1 MYVEVKKF
9 GLNTSAARQ
18 YVYLK
23 RAVRE
28 GKKIKHVTVE
38 CLGSLESLQQYDPDI
53 IAKLKDLC
61 ASGSPDIFSCKMRL
75 TEDRMQEW
83 LQSQISPTMARAAGH
98 AEEGSAKDEGGSPA
112 SAGAIASSGLG
123 TSSGLGSSSGKSSSK
138 SVARSAKEQQSC
150 EAQHFLHY
158 LFNPPRI
165 DVSPKMRQILI
176 NAYTGFDFTDH
187 VITPEPGIFDAVV
200 VAAGVG
206 KRMGAAVPKQYLK
219 LDHKCVLE
227 HTVLKLLSSP
237 YVSRVIVVISEDDP
251 YFKRTCLGDF
261 PRVCTVKGGAERVDS
276 VLQGIEH
283 TNSNWVLVHD
293 AARPLVTLSDIEKL
307 VLSVAVGY
315 TYFDYCGGIL
325 SSKVADTLKLAQSSR
340 PALLPA
346 STVVLDETHAEES
359 VILNH
364 VYEGLKERAKAQL
377 KLRPDYENMTASER
391 SAALAEAEESLAHQ
405 LNLKIAAIDH
415 TVDRSYMYAAQTPQ
429 LFLKNELHQA
439 IKAAQEAG
447 FALTDEASAME
458 YVGKKV
464 LLVEGSELNFKLTT
478 PSDLLLMQSV
488 IKAFG

>member
-98 AEEGSAKDEGGSPA
+98 ADIEAGESSTKDRVSSGKSA
-112 SAGAIASSGLG
+112 SAGASASSGA
-123 TSSGLGSSSGKSSSK
+123 SSSK
-138 SVARSAKEQQSC
+138 STARSVKDQQSS

-165 DVSPKMRQILI
+165 DVSPQMRQILI
-176 NAYTGFDFTDH
+176 NTYTGFDFTDH

-283 TNSNWVLVHD
+283 ANSNWVLVHD

-364 VYEGLKERAKAQL
+364 VYEGLKGRAKAQL
-377 KLRPDYENMTASER
+377 KLRSDYESMTASER
-391 SAALAEAEESLAHQ
+391 SAVLAEAEESLAHQ

>member
-98 AEEGSAKDEGGSPA
+98 ADIEAGESSTKDGVNSGKSA
-112 SAGAIASSGLG
+112 SA
-123 TSSGLGSSSGKSSSK
+123 SSSASSSK
-138 SVARSAKEQQSC
+138 SAARSAKDQQNC

-165 DVSPKMRQILI
+165 DVSPKMRQLLI
-176 NAYTGFDFTDH
+176 NTYTGFDFTDH
-187 VITPEPGIFDAVV
+187 VITPEPGILDAVV

-283 TNSNWVLVHD
+283 ANSNWVLVHD

>member
-1 MYVEVKKF
+1 
-9 GLNTSAARQ
+9 
-18 YVYLK
+18 
-23 RAVRE
+23 
-28 GKKIKHVTVE
+28 
-38 CLGSLESLQQYDPDI
+38 
-53 IAKLKDLC
+53 
-61 ASGSPDIFSCKMRL
+61 
-75 TEDRMQEW
+75 
-83 LQSQISPTMARAAGH
+83 
-98 AEEGSAKDEGGSPA
+98 
-112 SAGAIASSGLG
+112 
-123 TSSGLGSSSGKSSSK
+123 
-138 SVARSAKEQQSC
+138 
-150 EAQHFLHY
+150 
-158 LFNPPRI
+158 
-165 DVSPKMRQILI
+165 MRQILI
-176 NAYTGFDFTDH
+176 NTYTGFDFTDH

-283 TNSNWVLVHD
+283 ANSNWVLVHD